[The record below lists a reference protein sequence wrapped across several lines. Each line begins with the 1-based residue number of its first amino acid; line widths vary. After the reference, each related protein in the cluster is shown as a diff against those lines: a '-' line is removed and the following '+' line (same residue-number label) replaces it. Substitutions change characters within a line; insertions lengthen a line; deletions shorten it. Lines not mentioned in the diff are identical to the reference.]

1 MSERTNAIQKH
12 TADLL
17 ALERHILEAIERQRT
32 DESLKTEIEA
42 NKVVIQI
49 ERTLTNHIAA
59 LERLVDE
66 YGGEAESIFKKA
78 ITEVLGVAAGL
89 YDKMREHP
97 VSRMLRD
104 DYTALS
110 LTAMAYTAYH
120 TFGLA
125 ISEPKIA
132 DLAGRHLREI
142 TPILVE
148 ISKVLP
154 HVVAREVAE
163 ENDEFPVDA
172 TVGAAAER
180 NTQAAW
186 APEVTDVT

>member
-1 MSERTNAIQKH
+1 MSQRTDAIQKH

-17 ALERHILEAIERQRT
+17 ALERHILEAIERQRS

-42 NKVVIQI
+42 NKIAIQI
-49 ERTLTNHIAA
+49 ERTLTAHIAE
-59 LERLVDE
+59 LERVADE
-66 YGGEAESIFKKA
+66 YDGSGESFFKKA
-78 ITEVLGVAAGL
+78 VTEVLGVFAGI

-125 ISEPKIA
+125 IAEQRIA
-132 DLAGRHLREI
+132 DLALRHLKEI

-148 ISKVLP
+148 LSKVLP

-163 ENDEFPVDA
+163 ENDDFLVNA
-172 TVGAAAER
+172 AVGTEAEH
-180 NTQAAW
+180 NTQRAW
-186 APEVTDVT
+186 APEVTDVV

>member
-1 MSERTNAIQKH
+1 MEARIDAIQKH

-17 ALERHILEAIERQRT
+17 ALERHILEAIERQRGA
-32 DESLKTEIEA
+32 DVLKTEIEA
-42 NKVVIQI
+42 NKIAIQI
-49 ERTLTNHIAA
+49 ERTLTTHITV
-59 LERLVDE
+59 LETLVEE
-66 YGGEAESIFKKA
+66 YGGAAESIFKKA
-78 ITEVLGVAAGL
+78 ITEVLGGLAGL
-89 YDKMREHP
+89 YDLVREHP

-125 ISEPKIA
+125 IGEQKIA
-132 DLAGRHLREI
+132 DIAEKHLREI

-148 ISKVLP
+148 LSKVLP
-154 HVVAREVAE
+154 HVVAREVAA

-172 TVGAAAER
+172 SVGELAER
-180 NTQAAW
+180 NTQRAW
-186 APEVTDVT
+186 RPEVTEVV